1 MRQVTGEL
9 FGVVGR
15 RRDTGTEVL
24 LLQGPDGWSLPRLHH
39 RDPPAAHAEIAE
51 RFGLTVTT
59 RDCLE
64 QRDTRT
70 GAAAR
75 YYVHEV
81 HTAPRA
87 SDAAPHVAAG
97 ASHGPAEGRWFG
109 AAGLAGAD
117 LDPGQRQLLERWFA
131 DATAATPASGGEAG
145 GGLPWTREGWYATA
159 AAWADE
165 QLRRAGNPPVGAPE
179 QPFLRAWSF
188 QLRIPVAHGAVYFK
202 ASPPVFGHEAEV
214 TRLRSDRFPA
224 SIPRVLATDKKRH
237 WMLTDD
243 FGPVHRPAS
252 AGAVEAYVRMVPQLA
267 AIQRFT
273 EGHTRELSA
282 AGCPD
287 HRTTRLP
294 ELLSELIEDDE
305 RLESA
310 ERHRLADYVPNFRD
324 LCAELESAGVPDSLV
339 HLDIWRG
346 NFTDRATG
354 PLLFDWAESVLGHPF
369 ISLDEALRDLRS
381 AAPGDENAARRVTDA
396 YLRQWSGLAP
406 MEHLVRAARLAATA
420 GIVSRA
426 LLWQDALK
434 TLDPERARPYA
445 GTVAAQLRE
454 LPLGPG

>member
-9 FGVVGR
+9 FGIVGR
-15 RRDTGTEVL
+15 RRGTGTEVL
-24 LLQGPDGWSLPRLHH
+24 LLRGPGGWSLPRLHH
-39 RDPPAAHAEIAE
+39 RDPPAAHAEIAG

-64 QRDTRT
+64 QRDTQA
-70 GAAAR
+70 GATAR

-81 HTAPRA
+81 HTDPAA
-87 SDAAPHVAAG
+87 SGAAPHGAA
-97 ASHGPAEGRWFG
+97 ATPHGPAESRWFG

-117 LDPGQRQLLERWFA
+117 LDPDQRRVLERWFA
-131 DATAATPASGGEAG
+131 DATATAPASGRETG

-165 QLRRAGNPPVGAPE
+165 QLRRAGNTPVGAPE
-179 QPFLRAWSF
+179 QPFLRVWSF
-188 QLRIPVAHGAVYFK
+188 QLRIPVAHGAAYFK

-214 TRLRSDRFPA
+214 TRLLSDRFPD
-224 SIPRVLATDKKRH
+224 SIPRVLAIDAQRH

-252 AGAVEAYVRMVPQLA
+252 AEAVEGYARMVPQLA
-267 AIQRFT
+267 TIQRFT
-273 EGHTRELSA
+273 EGHARALGA

-287 HRTTRLP
+287 HRTARLP
-294 ELLSELIEDDE
+294 ELLAELIEDNE

-310 ERHRLADYVPNFRD
+310 ERHRLADYVPHFRD

-346 NFTDRATG
+346 NFTDRDTG

-369 ISLDEALRDLRS
+369 ISLDVALRDLRS
-381 AAPGDENAARRVTDA
+381 AAPGDESAVRRVTDA
-396 YLRQWSGLAP
+396 YLRQWSGIAP
-406 MEHLVRAARLAATA
+406 MERLVRAARLAATA

-434 TLDPERARPYA
+434 GLDPERARPYA

-454 LPLGPG
+454 LPLGSG